1 MTDTDIIIIG
11 AGAAGL
17 MAARTLA
24 KAGKKVIV
32 LEARD
37 RIGGRIHTIKHGP
50 SQQIMELGAEFIHG
64 DLPVTQCL
72 LEEAG
77 IQYHHASANM
87 YKYENGSFTTGG
99 PFVEHWDQL
108 IEKLNALE
116 QDITIDDFLQREFSA
131 DEYQGTRKM
140 VRQYVSG
147 YDNGDPAK
155 ASSFSLRKEWQ
166 AEDMGAQYRIEGG
179 YVSLVNY
186 LADEIKQAGGQI
198 HLNAIAKQIEW
209 QQAKVK
215 ITTDTDAVYKATQL
229 LIALPLGVLQ
239 ADASK
244 IASLSF
250 KPEIPELSKATAAMG
265 FGAVIKVLLEFN
277 EAFWINEQT
286 RDMGYLFSEQEIPT
300 WWTQHPEYANVLTG
314 WLGGPDAAAKIHTS
328 NNEVLAQSL
337 NSLANIFNYD
347 IDKLTEKLLSWQ
359 IVNWTAYEFTLGS
372 YAYDTIAADRARK
385 IICQPIQDT
394 IFFAGEYL
402 YEGTAMGTVEA
413 ALTTG
418 LRMAERVL
426 NFE

>member
-1 MTDTDIIIIG
+1 MTDTDILILG

-32 LEARD
+32 IEARD
-37 RIGGRIHTIKHGP
+37 RIGGRIHTVKHGP
-50 SQQIMELGAEFIHG
+50 SQQTMELGAEFIHG

-77 IQYHHASANM
+77 IAYPHASANM
-87 YKYENGSFTTGG
+87 YKYENGEFTTDG
-99 PFVEHWDQL
+99 PLVEHWDEL

-116 QDITIDDFLQREFSA
+116 QDITIDQFLQREFNA
-131 DEYQGTRKM
+131 DKYEGTRKM

-166 AEDMGAQYRIEGG
+166 AEDMGAQYRIAGG
-179 YVSLVNY
+179 YVSLVDY

-198 HLNAIAKQIEW
+198 CLNENAKQIEW
-209 QQAKVK
+209 QQGRVM
-215 ITTDTDAVYKATQL
+215 ITTKEGNAYKAKQV

-239 ADASK
+239 AGIDQS
-244 IASLSF
+244 ASLSF
-250 KPEIPELSKATAAMG
+250 KPTIPVYSDAIAAMG
-265 FGAVIKVLLEFN
+265 FGAVIKVLLEFD
-277 EAFWINEQT
+277 EAFWESKET
-286 RDMGYLFSEQEIPT
+286 EDMGYLFSEQEIPT
-300 WWTQHPEYANVLTG
+300 WWTQSPQQSNVLTG
-314 WLGGPDAAAKIHTS
+314 WLGGPPAEAKTDMA
-328 NNEVLAQSL
+328 NDELLTQSVQ
-337 NSLANIFNYD
+337 SLANIFKYNA
-347 IDKLTEKLLSWQ
+347 TELRKKLLSWK
-359 IVNWTAYEFTLGS
+359 IVNWTADEFTLGS
-372 YAYDTIAADRARK
+372 YAYDTIAASEARK
-385 IICQPIQDT
+385 IICQPLQDT

-418 LRMAERVL
+418 LRMAEQILR
-426 NFE
+426 FE

>member
-1 MTDTDIIIIG
+1 MTDTDILIIG

-37 RIGGRIHTIKHGP
+37 RIGGRIHTVKHGP
-50 SQQIMELGAEFIHG
+50 SQQLMELGAEFIHG

-77 IQYHHASANM
+77 IAYPHASANM
-87 YKYENGSFTTGG
+87 YKYENGNFTTGG
-99 PFVEHWDQL
+99 PFVAHWDQL
-108 IEKLNALE
+108 IKKLNALE
-116 QDITIDDFLQREFSA
+116 QDITIDDFLQREFGA
-131 DEYQGTRKM
+131 DKYQSTRKM

-209 QQAKVK
+209 HQDSVKV
-215 ITTDTDAVYKATQL
+215 TTNDGNIYEAPRV

-239 ADASK
+239 AGVNEP
-244 IASLSF
+244 ASLSF
-250 KPEIPELSKATAAMG
+250 KPEIPKLTKAIAAMG

-286 RDMGYLFSEQEIPT
+286 KDMGYLFSEQEIPT
-300 WWTQHPEYANVLTG
+300 WWTQHPQYTNLLTG

-328 NNEVLAQSL
+328 NYEVLAQSL
-337 NSLANIFNYD
+337 HSLANIFNYD
-347 IDKLTEKLLSWQ
+347 IDKLKEKLLSGQ
-359 IVNWTAYEFTLGS
+359 IVNWTADEFTLGS
-372 YAYDTIAADRARK
+372 YAYDTIAADQARK

-418 LRMAERVL
+418 LRMAERIL

>member
-1 MTDTDIIIIG
+1 MTDTDILIIG

-37 RIGGRIHTIKHGP
+37 RIGGRIHTVKHGP
-50 SQQIMELGAEFIHG
+50 WQHIMELGAEFIHG

-77 IQYHHASANM
+77 ITYRHASANM
-87 YKYENGSFTTGG
+87 YKYEDGSFTTGA
-99 PFVEHWDQL
+99 PFVQHWDQL

-116 QDITIDDFLQREFSA
+116 QDITIDDFLQQEFSA
-131 DEYQGTRKM
+131 DKYQATRAS

-166 AEDMGAQYRIEGG
+166 AEDMGAQYRIQGG
-179 YVSLVNY
+179 YASLVNY
-186 LADEIKQAGGQI
+186 LTDEIKQAGGQI
-198 HLNAIAKQIEW
+198 FLDAIVKQIEW
-209 QQAKVK
+209 QQGKVR
-215 ITTDTDAVYKATQL
+215 ITTDIAIVYEARQA

-239 ADASK
+239 AHSNK
-244 IASLSF
+244 KASLIF
-250 KPEIPELSKATAAMG
+250 KPEIPAYSTAIAAMG
-265 FGAVIKVLLEFN
+265 FGAVIKVLLEFD

-286 RDMGYLFSEQEIPT
+286 KDMGYLFSEQEIPT
-300 WWTQHPEYANVLTG
+300 WWTQHPQYTNVLTG
-314 WLGGPDAAAKIHTS
+314 WLGGPDAAAKIHTPD
-328 NNEVLAQSL
+328 EHLLAQSMQ
-337 NSLANIFNYD
+337 SLANIFNYD
-347 IDKLTEKLLSWQ
+347 VDKLKEKLLSWQ
-359 IVNWTAYEFTLGS
+359 IVNWTADQFTLGS
-372 YAYDTIAADRARK
+372 YAYDTIAANEARK
-385 IICQPIQDT
+385 IICQPVQDT